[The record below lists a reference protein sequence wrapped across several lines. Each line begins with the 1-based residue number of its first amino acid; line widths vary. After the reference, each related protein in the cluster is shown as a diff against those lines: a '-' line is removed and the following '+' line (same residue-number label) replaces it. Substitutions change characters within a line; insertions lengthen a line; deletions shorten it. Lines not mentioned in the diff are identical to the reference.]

1 MEHALSVKNILF
13 QADFYL
19 TNMLAAIDKDGL
31 LGDLPEDNTNMKDPL
46 QDLKSVGMNLYY
58 MFKRRHTNYNLCFY

>member
-1 MEHALSVKNILF
+1 
-13 QADFYL
+13 
-19 TNMLAAIDKDGL
+19 MLAAIDKDGL
-31 LGDLPEDNTNMKDPL
+31 LDDLPEDNTNMKDPL

>member
-31 LGDLPEDNTNMKDPL
+31 LDDLPEDNTNMKDPL

-58 MFKRRHTNYNLCFY
+58 MLKRRHTNCNLCFD